1 VKVVSREIPAD
12 RKLPSWR
19 LDQSGNVAIVFAL
32 MAVVL
37 MLAVGAAV
45 DIGRWL
51 HARDQTVGAV
61 DAAVLA
67 GARWLQTNSTDT
79 AGAAAA
85 AQNFYTQNV
94 TSRLPVVN
102 DTISFAVG
110 SDGMSLTSLGIA
122 VTVFGVLSSG
132 SVSFVE
138 AELSTL

>member
-37 MLAVGAAV
+37 MLAVGVAV

-67 GARWLQTNSTDT
+67 GARWLQTNSTD
-79 AGAAAA
+79 
-85 AQNFYTQNV
+85 
-94 TSRLPVVN
+94 RRCRR
-102 DTISFAVG
+102 G
-110 SDGMSLTSLGIA
+110 SAKFLYAKRHQS
-122 VTVFGVLSSG
+122 SSG
-132 SVSFVE
+132 GQ
-138 AELSTL
+138 